1 MATKAQMCYT
11 DESEGKHMLIT
22 TIDINSQR
30 EQHIISMISAVHLTE
45 DVNLL
50 KDGEGAY
57 YVSYKLSKNPRT
69 KKVYMGWSKT
79 PPIPAKPLYMKGFD
93 AGELED
99 EVKNRKNPVE
109 RFLRLNIL
117 DGETT
122 NYGNIYI
129 CDAILLADKITAVI
143 MVE

>member
-57 YVSYKLSKNPRT
+57 YVSYELSKNPRT
-69 KKVYMGWSKT
+69 KKVYRGGSKT

-109 RFLRLNIL
+109 RFLRLYIL

>member
-1 MATKAQMCYT
+1 
-11 DESEGKHMLIT
+11 
-22 TIDINSQR
+22 
-30 EQHIISMISAVHLTE
+30 
-45 DVNLL
+45 
-50 KDGEGAY
+50 
-57 YVSYKLSKNPRT
+57 
-69 KKVYMGWSKT
+69 MGWSKT

-109 RFLRLNIL
+109 RFLRLYIL

>member
-69 KKVYMGWSKT
+69 KVYMGWSKT

-109 RFLRLNIL
+109 RFLRLYIL

>member
-1 MATKAQMCYT
+1 MFHTNLVKIQ
-11 DESEGKHMLIT
+11 
-22 TIDINSQR
+22 
-30 EQHIISMISAVHLTE
+30 EQ
-45 DVNLL
+45 
-50 KDGEGAY
+50 
-57 YVSYKLSKNPRT
+57 

-109 RFLRLNIL
+109 RFLRLYIL

>member
-30 EQHIISMISAVHLTE
+30 EQHIISVHLTE

-109 RFLRLNIL
+109 RFLRLYIL